1 MNTNLANLN
10 KGNLEVLIRK
20 IFNYISINIFNPC
33 LKINCNCDIEE
44 LLVFLNVIEIKYELK
59 KELGILNIWTNG
71 YLYIFP
77 INNKGFFCLN
87 ITNSCNGKSFTH
99 QIGSFNYV
107 VFKEFIWHKDY
118 KPLYTYSKE
127 DLKNIF
133 LHLNSNFFLYENI
146 SIETVFFSK
155 EHNSIIYLNTGLKV
169 LLNNSNVYFVPHN
182 LFIGKYPYKLL
193 PDKNISSFKEA
204 GYFLE
209 FIGTNSDTLNSIN
222 FNFSN

>member
-1 MNTNLANLN
+1 MNTNLTNLN
-10 KGNLEVLIRK
+10 VLISK
-20 IFNYISINIFNPC
+20 IFNYITINKSSSD
-33 LKINCNCDIEE
+33 LKINCYCNIEE
-44 LLVFLNVIEIKYELK
+44 LLVFLNTIKIKYELK
-59 KELGILNIWTNG
+59 KELGILNIWING

-77 INNKGFFCLN
+77 INNKGFFSLN

-107 VFKEFIWHKDY
+107 IFKEFIWHKDY

-169 LLNNSNVYFVPHN
+169 LLNNSDAYFVPHN

-193 PDKNISSFKEA
+193 SGKNISSFKEA